1 VINIIDSVLTPPLNL
16 LTTAIEADLTGTFAI
31 IAGTNPAPPLVGA
44 LGGTSDWTLYVFH
57 DGITLIFLE
66 NQTNIVHSFVTN
78 TTELQYLNLPQQ
90 QLFAFEEYSCVH
102 GEVAYSSL
110 LTDGKTLQTV
120 IGSDVTITVR
130 NGSIYVNAAKIIDP
144 DYLLSN
150 GVLHILDR
158 YLAFSP
164 LILMSLIIDVGHH
177 RALDLNNT
185 SGPPSPTF
193 SGAPTSASTPMAL
206 SSPHSNLSTGAKA
219 GIGIGAGLGGLAI
232 IALAWYFIHI
242 QKVVLMQQAEKREG
256 PSASK
261 PPQCGKRLASELEGP
276 GQVYEIG

>member
-1 VINIIDSVLTPPLNL
+1 M
-16 LTTAIEADLTGTFAI
+16 
-31 IAGTNPAPPLVGA
+31 
-44 LGGTSDWTLYVFH
+44 
-57 DGITLIFLE
+57 
-66 NQTNIVHSFVTN
+66 
-78 TTELQYLNLPQQ
+78 
-90 QLFAFEEYSCVH
+90 H

-130 NGSIYVNAAKIIDP
+130 NGSIYVNAAKIVDP

-158 YLAFSP
+158 YLAFSS
-164 LILMSLIIDVGHH
+164 LILMSLIIDVGRH
-177 RALDLNNT
+177 RALDPNNT

-193 SGAPTSASTPMAL
+193 SSTPTSASTPMAL

-261 PPQCGKRLASELEGP
+261 PPQYSKGSASELEGP
-276 GQVYEIG
+276 GQIYEIG

>member
-1 VINIIDSVLTPPLNL
+1 LDPVCFPSRYNPNL
-16 LTTAIEADLTGTFAI
+16 HG
-31 IAGTNPAPPLVGA
+31 
-44 LGGTSDWTLYVFH
+44 
-57 DGITLIFLE
+57 

-78 TTELQYLNLPQQ
+78 TTQLQYLNITQQ
-90 QLFAFEEYSCVH
+90 QLFAFEEYACVH

-110 LTDGKTLQTV
+110 LTNGKTLQTV
-120 IGSDVTITVR
+120 LGSDVTITVQ

-158 YLAFSP
+158 YLALSS
-164 LILMSLIIDVGHH
+164 LILMSLIIDVGDH
-177 RALDLNNT
+177 RALDPYNT
-185 SGPPSPTF
+185 SGPPSPTM
-193 SGAPTSASTPMAL
+193 SSAPT
-206 SSPHSNLSTGAKA
+206 SNLSTGAKT

-232 IALAWYFIHI
+232 ISLAWFFIHI
-242 QKVVLMQQAEKREG
+242 RKVVPMQQVEKRES

-261 PPQCGKRLASELEGP
+261 PSQGGKRLAPELEGP

>member
-1 VINIIDSVLTPPLNL
+1 
-16 LTTAIEADLTGTFAI
+16 
-31 IAGTNPAPPLVGA
+31 
-44 LGGTSDWTLYVFH
+44 
-57 DGITLIFLE
+57 
-66 NQTNIVHSFVTN
+66 
-78 TTELQYLNLPQQ
+78 
-90 QLFAFEEYSCVH
+90 VH

-130 NGSIYVNAAKIIDP
+130 NGSIYVNAAKVVDP

-158 YLAFSP
+158 YLAFSS
-164 LILMSLIIDVGHH
+164 LVLMSLIIDVGDHSV
-177 RALDLNNT
+177 LDPNNT
-185 SGPPSPTF
+185 SGPPSPTL
-193 SGAPTSASTPMAL
+193 SSAPTSS
-206 SSPHSNLSTGAKA
+206 LSTGAKA

-232 IALAWYFIHI
+232 TALAWYFIHI
-242 QKVVLMQQAEKREG
+242 RKVVPMQRAEKRVY

-261 PPQCGKRLASELEGP
+261 PAQGGKRLASELEGP